1 VNVDVYVDAAVTMAG
16 EECGVHGVAGQV
28 DVFGRDP
35 VLQLTDILEREVSK
49 QERGCSV
56 LVADE
61 RAVLV
66 IVNTDISAMIIDSHN
81 HSNSGAVIAL
91 CKAGHV
97 TSLAA
102 WFDSM
107 MKKDWGVGL
116 GIASLAKID
125 YVHTCASQ
133 P

>member
-1 VNVDVYVDAAVTMAG
+1 MENTMVVWPQGTSLVVEGEHAFELAMIKGNQIQDDWFDFDAVNVDVYVDAAVTMAG

-28 DVFGRDP
+28 DVLGSG
-35 VLQLTDILEREVSK
+35 T
-49 QERGCSV
+49 
-56 LVADE
+56 
-61 RAVLV
+61 V
-66 IVNTDISAMIIDSHN
+66 IIIK
-81 HSNSGAVIAL
+81 V
-91 CKAGHV
+91 GHV